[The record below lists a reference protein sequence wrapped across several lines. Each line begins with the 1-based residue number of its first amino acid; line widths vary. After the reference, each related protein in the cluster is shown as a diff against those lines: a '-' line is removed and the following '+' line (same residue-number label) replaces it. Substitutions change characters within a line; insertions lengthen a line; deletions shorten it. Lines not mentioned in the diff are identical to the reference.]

1 VYWMFLVGS
10 GAAVMVLRRRYA
22 DARRPFRVPAYP
34 WLPLLFCA
42 SSAYVFHAS
51 VAYVQVGAV
60 VSLAVLVTGALVLA
74 ALRRAG
80 A

>member
-1 VYWMFLVGS
+1 
-10 GAAVMVLRRRYA
+10 
-22 DARRPFRVPAYP
+22 
-34 WLPLLFCA
+34 
-42 SSAYVFHAS
+42 